1 MQVVRVLRQLL
12 QLQLEQLL
20 LQWVAHARRVVCLEL
35 GVTSMVQQRS
45 FVFHLQ
51 ALPPRQP
58 VFRRVFRVVSQQR
71 GCSPLLGLVFHQLS
85 PLLQ

>member
-20 LQWVAHARRVVCLEL
+20 LQWVAHARRVVCPEL
-35 GVTSMVQQRS
+35 GVTSMVQQPS

-51 ALPPRQP
+51 ALQPRQP
-58 VFRRVFRVVSQQR
+58 IFHHVFRAVSQQP
-71 GCSPLLGLVFHQLS
+71 GCSPLLVLVFRQLS